1 MTFNEVF
8 LQFTKDQILKQLEST
23 TEDQV
28 RNTLKQVTAGHSLSP
43 EQFLA
48 LLSPQADRQLEQMA
62 QISARNTRQRF
73 GNVVQLYVP
82 LYLSNECLCDCTYC
96 GYSKNNSIARLT
108 LNKDQILEESLAL
121 HRMGFRH
128 ILLLSGEDARYVNDT
143 TLADV
148 AEWIRPYFSSISI
161 EVQPLKTE
169 EYARL
174 VRAGIDGLTV
184 YQETYDREIYSL
196 VHLAGKKKHFDYRLA
211 TPERGGEAGMR
222 RINVGALLGLS
233 DWRYDGFCAGLH
245 ASFLEKKFW
254 QSHISVSLPRM
265 RQAAGAHHKLFQVTD
280 RNFVQLMTALRLFLP
295 NAGITLST
303 RESASLRD
311 HLVSLGVTQMSAGS
325 RTTPGG
331 YSEENHT
338 GKQFEIEDKRTPDE
352 VAAMLR
358 KQGFDPV
365 WKDWDTGLTMPDLDH
380 PAGTLTPQSSS
391 GNVC

>member
-28 RNTLKQVTAGHSLSP
+28 RNTLKQAAAGHSLSP

-211 TPERGGEAGMR
+211 APERGGEAGMR

-265 RQAAGAHHKLFQVTD
+265 RHAAGAHHKLFQVTD

-311 HLVSLGVTQMSAGS
+311 HIVSLGVTQMSAGS

-331 YSEENHT
+331 YSEENNT

-352 VAAMLR
+352 VASMLR

-365 WKDWDTGLTMPDLDH
+365 WKDWDTGLTMPDVDH
-380 PAGTLTPQSSS
+380 PSGIITPQSSS